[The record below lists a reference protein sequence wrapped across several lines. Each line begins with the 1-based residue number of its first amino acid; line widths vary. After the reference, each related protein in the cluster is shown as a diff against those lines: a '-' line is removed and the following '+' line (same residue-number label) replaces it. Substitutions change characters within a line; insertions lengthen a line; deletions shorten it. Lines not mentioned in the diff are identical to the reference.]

1 LEQLREAIAQI
12 FAQRRHGALLVAII
26 AAFAVRPL
34 IGDSSSASSAF
45 SFVIVVVLLIA
56 IYNINV
62 DDSIDERGRPMARV
76 RTRRIV
82 GWTLAIVA
90 GLERIAVG
98 FIHNSSLDILGT
110 FGWLLFFLFVTV
122 GQLRSVLRQREITS
136 ETLCM
141 AVSVYLLAAF
151 TWTLIYAV
159 IFQRHADSFV
169 GLTTLKPGDPAA
181 LHHIFAEFGYYSLG
195 TISTIGGGDI
205 TPMSLRARYATAA
218 EAITGQFYLAVLV
231 ARLVGLQ
238 LSGRS
243 GATRPDNPQ
252 GSSRERAP

>member
-1 LEQLREAIAQI
+1 VDQLPEAIARN
-12 FAQRRHGALLVAII
+12 FARRRHGALLVAII
-26 AAFAVRPL
+26 AAFAVRPV
-34 IGDSSSASSAF
+34 IGDSGSASSAF
-45 SFVIVVVLLIA
+45 SFVILVVLLIA

-62 DDSIDERGRPMARV
+62 DDSIDERGRPTARV
-76 RTRRIV
+76 RTRRMV
-82 GWTLAIVA
+82 GWVLAIVA

-122 GQLRSVLRQREITS
+122 SQFRSVLRQREITG
-136 ETLCM
+136 ETICM

-151 TWTLIYAV
+151 AWTLIYAV
-159 IFQRHADSFV
+159 IFQRHPQSFI
-169 GLTTLKPGDPAA
+169 GLTTLKAGDLAS

-205 TPMSLRARYATAA
+205 TPVSLRARYATAA
-218 EAITGQFYLAVLV
+218 EAIMGQFYLAILV

-243 GATRPDNPQ
+243 GATRIDDP
-252 GSSRERAP
+252 R